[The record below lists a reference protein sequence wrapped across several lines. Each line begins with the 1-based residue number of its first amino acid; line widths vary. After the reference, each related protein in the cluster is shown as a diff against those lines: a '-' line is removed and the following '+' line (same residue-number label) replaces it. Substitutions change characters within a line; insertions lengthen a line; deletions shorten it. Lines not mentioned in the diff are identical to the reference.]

1 MQIELSKKSL
11 EISPSITLSIDT
23 KAKEM
28 REKGIDIISFGIGEP
43 DFPTPSNIKK
53 AAIKAIEGDLT
64 KYTPVSGL
72 PQLKK
77 IICNKLQSENNLEY
91 NIENITISNGAKHS
105 LWNACQAICNPG
117 DEVIVPVPYWV
128 SYPEM
133 VKMADAVPI
142 YVECNEANQFK
153 LKEEDLLL
161 AITKKTK
168 AIILNSPSN
177 PAGSVYTRKELE
189 VIAEIAIK
197 NNIIVISDEIYEK
210 LIYDN
215 ESHVSIA
222 SLNEEIKRRTIV
234 INGMSK
240 GYAMTGWRIGYTAS
254 PTNIAKIM
262 NNIQGHVTSNPNTV
276 AQYASIE
283 ALSGDQDSIKIMLRA
298 FDERRKYMV
307 NRINKI
313 DGLSCITPKGAFYVM
328 LNISKYIGQK
338 INGNLIG
345 NSIDFAN
352 TLLQNANIATVPG
365 AAFGSDNFIRLS
377 YATSLE
383 NIEKGMDKIDR
394 FLNK

>member
-283 ALSGDQDSIKIMLRA
+283 ALNGDQDSIKIMLRA

-383 NIEKGMDKIDR
+383 NIEKGMDKIDN

>member
-142 YVECNEANQFK
+142 YVKCNEANQFK
-153 LKEEDLLL
+153 LKEKDLLL

-189 VIAEIAIK
+189 MIAEIAIK
-197 NNIIVISDEIYEK
+197 NNIIIISDEIYEK

-215 ESHVSIA
+215 ESHISIA
-222 SLNEEIKRRTIV
+222 SLNEEIK
-234 INGMSK
+234 
-240 GYAMTGWRIGYTAS
+240 A
-254 PTNIAKIM
+254 
-262 NNIQGHVTSNPNTV
+262 
-276 AQYASIE
+276 
-283 ALSGDQDSIKIMLRA
+283 
-298 FDERRKYMV
+298 
-307 NRINKI
+307 
-313 DGLSCITPKGAFYVM
+313 
-328 LNISKYIGQK
+328 
-338 INGNLIG
+338 
-345 NSIDFAN
+345 
-352 TLLQNANIATVPG
+352 
-365 AAFGSDNFIRLS
+365 
-377 YATSLE
+377 
-383 NIEKGMDKIDR
+383 
-394 FLNK
+394 